1 MEKWHCF
8 KCKEEMKE
16 AEILMSYLEFSSMAE
31 GIQCPKC
38 GAAYLPEKTV
48 IEKVLEAEEML
59 ENK

>member
-8 KCKEEMKE
+8 KCQEEMKE
-16 AEILMSYLEFSSMAE
+16 TDILMSYLEFSNMAE
-31 GIQCPKC
+31 GLQCPGC
-38 GAAYLPEKTV
+38 GVSYLTEETV